1 MNKLESVSS
10 CSVFIVYLRL
20 VYFFLKYL
28 LEFTNETIWAWG
40 FLCGKPFIFTQI
52 FTISGAFH
60 SFLKICISVDVI
72 FLQLKELSLALL
84 VVQFCWQWILSFLL
98 SENVIISLSFLKNI
112 FTRDRILKWPFFF
125 FNQYLADVSLLSSG
139 PVISD
144 EKSIEIWTIATMHVM
159 CRFSLAAIT
168 IFSLSLVFSTV
179 VTICLAVIFFVFVLG
194 NHWSPQICPFMFS
207 QNGNFQ
213 PLYLQTCPFL
223 PHALSPLLLELQFHR
238 C

>member
-125 FNQYLADVSLLSSG
+125 FQSVPCRCFSTIFWPRDQWWEVNGNLNHCHHACNVSLFSG
-139 PVISD
+139 CYHD
-144 EKSIEIWTIATMHVM
+144 
-159 CRFSLAAIT
+159 FLL
-168 IFSLSLVFSTV
+168 IFGF
-179 VTICLAVIFFVFVLG
+179 
-194 NHWSPQICPFMFS
+194 
-207 QNGNFQ
+207 
-213 PLYLQTCPFL
+213 
-223 PHALSPLLLELQFHR
+223 
-238 C
+238 